1 MAAIAVDPTKMRD
14 LTECSVCMEVFVDPQ
29 KLPCDHSFCAGC
41 VEPLKQGSRI
51 ECPLCRTV
59 HDVIRIRS
67 DFRTQ
72 QIVDALKVETK
83 PKDTKTTCIGK
94 FSVTSLSHVN
104 TYYFH
109 IDIDHVR
116 LFTRECIGFVPS
128 SIA

>member
-1 MAAIAVDPTKMRD
+1 MAAGGVDPTKKMRD

-59 HDVIRIRS
+59 HDVSRIRS

-83 PKDTKTTCIGK
+83 PKDTKTTGSCN
-94 FSVTSLSHVN
+94 FYCRML
-104 TYYFH
+104 
-109 IDIDHVR
+109 
-116 LFTRECIGFVPS
+116 TRKI
-128 SIA
+128 IM